1 MPDIR
6 LQPIQRQ
13 KHLLLVREP
22 LLQPL
27 LIGQMQRE
35 EFFIAIE
42 LICYG
47 ALGHFESSSHQFLMN
62 LWDTALLLIA
72 QHPYQGNHVQSELP
86 VRQRPPPFFFW
97 TRGLVIAWTR
107 RIAATIHF
115 EGQTRDSL

>member
-13 KHLLLVREP
+13 NHLLLVREP

-42 LICYG
+42 LIGDG
-47 ALGHFESSSHQFLMN
+47 ARGHFESSSHQFLMN

-72 QHPYQGNHVQSELP
+72 QGTHQRNDIQSELP
-86 VRQRPPPFFFW
+86 VWQRPSPFFFW

-115 EGQTRDSL
+115 E

>member
-1 MPDIR
+1 M
-6 LQPIQRQ
+6 
-13 KHLLLVREP
+13 REP
-22 LLQPL
+22 LLEAL
-27 LIGQMQRE
+27 DIRQMQRE
-35 EFFIAIE
+35 QFFIAIE
-42 LICYG
+42 LIG
-47 ALGHFESSSHQFLMN
+47 HATLGYLESPAHQFLMN
-62 LWDTALLLIA
+62 LRDTALLLIA